1 MTISVEEIG
10 KVRNFVLKQVT
21 KENRCLVLGTEDMID
36 DFCKGTGVSIDYI
49 MTDMLNIDNEIE
61 SVPAKLY
68 NPKSGEVVLIGL
80 TGKDYLV
87 DMITQSR
94 RMDGEDIKE
103 DLRYILGVQL
113 VKKGGAKSADV
124 MCGDSEE
131 EKIKMVEKIFRR
143 PPKKIIDDMTELSKD
158 VSIIEVDERFN
169 RSIKQ
174 NPQIHE
180 KYAYANESLCE
191 TLGITDDRFEELRQ
205 ILLKLTK
212 LSISSGNINNIMT
225 IDHNIY
231 LDLLEKEEEISHREM
246 LYLALG
252 EGSILQQ
259 CATQFNEKLSSLE
272 EDRDERIKSIGK
284 RYACEISKSLT
295 LSKIDNLKLNLR
307 DKLKANFWAGI
318 YNCRFYEKE
327 NEGETKI

>member
-1 MTISVEEIG
+1 MAISVEEIG

-36 DFCKGTGVSIDYI
+36 DFCKGTGVKIDYV
-49 MTDMLNIDNEIE
+49 MTDLLDIDNEIE

-68 NPKSGEVVLIGL
+68 NPKSGEIVLIGL

-87 DMITQSR
+87 NMITQSR
-94 RMDGEDIKE
+94 RMDGEDVKE

-113 VKKGGAKSADV
+113 IKKGHMKSADV

-158 VSIIEVDERFN
+158 VSITEVDKRFD
-169 RSIKQ
+169 RIIKQ

-191 TLGITDDRFEELRQ
+191 TLGINDDRFEELRQ
-205 ILLKLTK
+205 ILLKLSK
-212 LSISSGNINNIMT
+212 LSISSGSMDDIMEINHEKYI
-225 IDHNIY
+225 
-231 LDLLEKEEEISHREM
+231 DLLEKEEGISHREM
-246 LYLALG
+246 LYLSFS
-252 EGSILQQ
+252 EGGILQQ
-259 CATQFNEKLSSLE
+259 CATQFNENFPSLE
-272 EDRDERIKSIGK
+272 EDHDERIKSIGK
-284 RYACEISKSLT
+284 RHACEISKSLT
-295 LSKIDNLKLNLR
+295 LSKIDNLKGLNLR
-307 DKLKANFWAGI
+307 EKLKANFWAGV
-318 YNCRFYEKE
+318 YNCRFYGKE
-327 NEGETKI
+327 NEG